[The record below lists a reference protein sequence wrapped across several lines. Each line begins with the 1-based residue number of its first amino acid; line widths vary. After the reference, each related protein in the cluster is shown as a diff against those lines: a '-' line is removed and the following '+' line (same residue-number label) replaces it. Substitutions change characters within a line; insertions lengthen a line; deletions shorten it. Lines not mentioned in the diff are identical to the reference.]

1 MAYRYLTVS
10 EVVFLHDGECGP
22 TPVDSALLE
31 SAVGRPQASAFG
43 EDAYETLHLK
53 VAALFYSLC
62 ENQAFED
69 GNKRTAV
76 LAAYAMYG
84 LNGCL
89 LGQATTELV
98 DLAFAI
104 AAHDADVHKVAEV
117 LEALVQPLPDL
128 SE

>member
-1 MAYRYLTVS
+1 MANRYLTVT

-22 TPVDSALLE
+22 TYVDSALLE
-31 SAVGRPQASAFG
+31 SAVGRPQVSAFG
-43 EDAYETLHLK
+43 EDAYGSLHLK

-84 LNGCL
+84 LNGFL
-89 LGQATTELV
+89 LPEATSELV

-117 LEALVQPLPDL
+117 FEALVEPLPEPD
-128 SE
+128 E